1 MANYSANYHLPE
13 TMRRDLARAERFP
26 HPIISVQLAGLEA
39 AAIIAVAA
47 GSQALYTTAFWGQ
60 PANLNG
66 AFGLGIVVAALYV
79 LIAHA
84 RGLYRSARILSS
96 PAALANVTGSW
107 ALAVLIA
114 AMSAFLLKI
123 GDQFSRAVVIAT
135 CGGGLM
141 ALTVARI
148 AMASMVKSGI
158 RLGTLRLR
166 RTVVFFDPEA
176 GPDELLDALGRQ
188 GHRVVRCLPLRDA
201 SGRTDDD
208 LAEKI
213 ADLTRA
219 EQVDEVFVSSPVPDS
234 QAFDA
239 LMAQLRRLPIGVRF
253 VAPPELRSLLQK
265 PMFDLGRLKTFELQR
280 PALRSHERVI
290 KRALDIAGAMT
301 AIACLWPLL
310 LMVAVAVKLDS
321 RGPVIFAQDRTGFNG
336 RIFRILKFR
345 SMRTLDNGPVVR
357 QARRGDPRVTSVG
370 RWIRS
375 TSLDE
380 LPQFFNVLKGDMSL
394 VGPRPHVIAHD
405 NEYSAIIADYAL
417 RHHAKPGITGLA
429 QVSGLRGETETP
441 DLMAR
446 RVEYDLWYIANW
458 SLWLDL
464 KILFRTVGAIT
475 NTSKIY

>member
-1 MANYSANYHLPE
+1 MANYSANYHLPD
-13 TMRRDLARAERFP
+13 TLRRDLVLAERFP
-26 HPIISVQLAGLEA
+26 HPFISMQLAALEA
-39 AAIIAVAA
+39 AAIIALAA

-84 RGLYRSARILSS
+84 RGLYRSARILSRR
-96 PAALANVTGSW
+96 AALADVTGSW

-135 CGGGLM
+135 CGGGLV
-141 ALTVARI
+141 ALTTARI
-148 AMASMVKSGI
+148 VMASMVKSGI
-158 RLGTLRLR
+158 RLGTLPLR
-166 RTVVFFDPEA
+166 RSVVFFDPEA
-176 GPDELLDALGRQ
+176 GPEELLEILGRQ
-188 GHRVVRCLPLRDA
+188 GHRVIRCLPLRDA
-201 SGRTDDD
+201 RGRADDE

-213 ADLTRA
+213 ADLTRS
-219 EQVDEVFVSSPVPDS
+219 EQVDEVFVSSPVPD
-234 QAFDA
+234 AETFDR
-239 LMAQLRRLPIGVRF
+239 LMAQMRRLPIGVRF
-253 VAPPELRSLLQK
+253 VAPPEMRPLLQK
-265 PMFDLGRLKTFELQR
+265 PMLDLGRLKIFELQR
-280 PALRSHERVI
+280 PTLRAHEQVI
-290 KRALDIAGAMT
+290 KRALDIVGAVT

-310 LMVAVAVKLDS
+310 LMVAIAVKLDS
-321 RGPVIFAQDRTGFNG
+321 RGPVIFAQDRTGFKG
-336 RIFRILKFR
+336 RTFRIFKFR

-357 QARRGDPRVTSVG
+357 QARRGDPRVTAVG

-446 RVEYDLWYIANW
+446 RIEFDVWYIANW

-464 KILFRTVGAIT
+464 KILFRTAGAVT
-475 NTSKIY
+475 HTSKLY